1 MPSGDVRRWW
11 VGYPLHMHARTYDP
25 RIADWAIAL
34 SMFGLGLMSID
45 TVGEAAAT
53 AVYRERD
60 VIAYGLIGLESLPL
74 IWRRT
79 HPRQITVLIALA
91 WMVDRWLENE
101 PSAAGFGYVIALHA
115 VGAYLP
121 PEKSKR
127 FGAAAV
133 LAVIGWTV
141 VGVFY
146 SDLVG
151 LDALASTAAA
161 SILPLVIGREVYQ
174 RRQRILALE
183 ERAERA
189 EREQEEQA
197 RKAVADERE
206 RIARE
211 LHDVIAHEITVMA
224 LQAEG
229 ARRIATDVDPRIVE
243 ALDVIARSGR
253 STITE
258 MQSMV
263 SLLRSSDADDLTPQ
277 PTLASLSGLVA
288 SIDEAGLPVT
298 VEVNGTKPSLSA
310 MEELT
315 AYRIIQESLT
325 NSLRYAGP
333 GAAAKVVLDYDA
345 SGVRISVID
354 DGRGAAANG
363 GHGGGHGIA
372 GMSERV
378 ALHNGQLRA
387 GPRTGGGY
395 EVVATLPV
403 QS

>member
-1 MPSGDVRRWW
+1 
-11 VGYPLHMHARTYDP
+11 
-25 RIADWAIAL
+25 
-34 SMFGLGLMSID
+34 
-45 TVGEAAAT
+45 
-53 AVYRERD
+53 
-60 VIAYGLIGLESLPL
+60 
-74 IWRRT
+74 
-79 HPRQITVLIALA
+79 
-91 WMVDRWLENE
+91 
-101 PSAAGFGYVIALHA
+101 
-115 VGAYLP
+115 
-121 PEKSKR
+121 
-127 FGAAAV
+127 
-133 LAVIGWTV
+133 
-141 VGVFY
+141 
-146 SDLVG
+146 
-151 LDALASTAAA
+151 
-161 SILPLVIGREVYQ
+161 
-174 RRQRILALE
+174 
-183 ERAERA
+183 
-189 EREQEEQA
+189 
-197 RKAVADERE
+197 
-206 RIARE
+206 
-211 LHDVIAHEITVMA
+211 VIAHEVTVMA

-263 SLLRSSDADDLTPQ
+263 SLLRSSDADDLSPQ

-298 VEVNGTKPSLSA
+298 IEVNGTKPALSA

-345 SGVRISVID
+345 SGVQISVTD
-354 DGRGAAANG
+354 NGRGAAANG

-378 ALHNGQLRA
+378 ALHDGKLRA
-387 GPRTGGGY
+387 GPRVGGGY